1 MLFTPTRNKIFWS
14 IYGFI
19 LRNGTQRHTGFDASR
34 SHIESEI
41 AASQNYTETIFDDH
55 FYIKNE

>member
-1 MLFTPTRNKIFWS
+1 MINIR
-14 IYGFI
+14 IYPAE
-19 LRNGTQRHTGFDASR
+19 GTQIDASR

-55 FYIKNE
+55 FYIKRKINE